1 MRSRD
6 RRRHR
11 PEAEKEDDDAEN
23 HRPGVNDDTENA
35 RKMKGAPHKLIR
47 LACIIRDVCR
57 LFNSTSASAPEK
69 KALCDDIR
77 SVQTAHAERYD
88 VVEGG
93 GRADVDQADET
104 GDE

>member
-6 RRRHR
+6 RRRHGPKAKKENDD
-11 PEAEKEDDDAEN
+11 PET

-35 RKMKGAPHKLIR
+35 RKMKGAPDKLIS

-57 LFNSTSASAPEK
+57 LSDSTGASAPEQ

-77 SVQTAHAERYD
+77 SIQTAHAERYD
-88 VVEGG
+88 VVKGG